1 MSNITAGKALG
12 KLIYCSRLNNALN
25 ETAVS
30 SKYYFPAQ
38 WQSTQKKCKMFR
50 VYCKKA
56 TTSMGRGIVY
66 KIIELF
72 LHAKLGFKRYNSS
85 STLLQIWFFILLVIH
100 GVLK

>member
-1 MSNITAGKALG
+1 MHLM
-12 KLIYCSRLNNALN
+12 KLQY
-25 ETAVS
+25 
-30 SKYYFPAQ
+30 PANTIFQ
-38 WQSTQKKCKMFR
+38 LSDKVQKKCKMFR

-85 STLLQIWFFILLVIH
+85 STLLQI
-100 GVLK
+100 